1 LIELL
6 VVIAIIGVLVAL
18 LLPAVQAARQA
29 AHRVSCLNNLK
40 QVGLAVLAYE
50 QTYSSFPA
58 GAITGQETP
67 RDCNSFSARRGHG
80 LFTMILPEMEQQS
93 TYNAVNF
100 AFAAIG
106 TQGSANAAAINYTGL
121 STQIAS
127 YTCPADTGQVP
138 PSNKLVNAS
147 GQTFNTF
154 AQCSYAGVVGTVD
167 IFRWW
172 CNCPPTA
179 SDGFVCFAT
188 NVELMPDGAFG
199 NNHAFPLTAFSDGLG
214 STILVGEFARFPND
228 PDPIFNV
235 WNVALAF
242 QSPSNP
248 AVTRPQG
255 LATTVPKL
263 NARLRIPDYPQ
274 TSPTSWRNDPQN
286 WVMGQFGFRSNHP
299 GGANFLFGDGSVKF
313 LKDAIDQKVYWAL
326 STRAGGE
333 LVPSSAY

>member
-18 LLPAVQAARQA
+18 LVPAVQAARQA
-29 AHRVSCLNNLK
+29 AHRASCLNNLK

-50 QTYSSFPA
+50 QTYSSLPP

-67 RDCNSFSARRGHG
+67 RECGSFSARRGHG
-80 LFTMILPEMEQQS
+80 IFTLILPEIEQQS

-106 TQGSANAAAINYTGL
+106 TQGNVNAAAINYTGL
-121 STQIAS
+121 STRIAT
-127 YTCPADTGQVP
+127 YICPADTAQVP
-138 PSNKLVNAS
+138 PSNKLVSAS
-147 GQTFNTF
+147 GLTFNTF

-172 CNCPPTA
+172 CNCPADIT
-179 SDGFVCFAT
+179 DGVVCFAT

-199 NNHAFPLTAFSDGLG
+199 NNHAFPLTAFSDGMNT
-214 STILVGEFARFPND
+214 TIMVGEFARFPND
-228 PDPIFNV
+228 PDEIFNV
-235 WNVALAF
+235 WNVALPF

-263 NARLRIPDYPQ
+263 NAHLRIPDFPQ
-274 TSPTSWRNDPQN
+274 SNPVSWKTNPQN
-286 WVMGQFGFRSNHP
+286 WVMGQFGFRSHHR
-299 GGANFLFGDGSVKF
+299 GGVSFLFLDGSVRF
-313 LKDAIDQKVYWAL
+313 LKDSIDQKVYWAL
-326 STRAGGE
+326 GTRAGGE
-333 LVPSSAY
+333 LLPSDAY